1 MPRLAQR
8 TKRTPIGGPRN
19 ILTVTNKD
27 PNYFYRWVNDTPGR
41 IDRFLQAGYEVVNH
55 EAEVGE
61 KTVDRASKLGSA
73 VTMVRGSATL
83 VLMRIP
89 LEWYNED
96 QAAKQEEIDS
106 LEASMRA
113 EAEAD
118 YGILTIN
125 SRNQLLLP

>member
-96 QAAKQEEIDS
+96 QAAKQEEIDT
-106 LEASMRA
+106 L
-113 EAEAD
+113 
-118 YGILTIN
+118 
-125 SRNQLLLP
+125 